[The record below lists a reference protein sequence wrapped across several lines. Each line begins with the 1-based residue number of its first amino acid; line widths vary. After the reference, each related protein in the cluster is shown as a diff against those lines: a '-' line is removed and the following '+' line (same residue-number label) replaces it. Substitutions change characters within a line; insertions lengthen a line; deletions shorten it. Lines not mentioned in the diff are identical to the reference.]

1 MTVNF
6 TQSQEIK
13 KIAHQEDIP
22 ATDVKKILDQY
33 ISDIRRSVKS
43 NGKASI
49 NNLGTFRLKKQNA
62 YVGRNPQTGEKINV
76 PAKMRILFTAS
87 NIFKAEANGELNTE
101 TESNN

>member
-87 NIFKAEANGELNTE
+87 TIFKAEVNEEFNNE

>member
-13 KIAHQEDIP
+13 KLAHQEDIP
-22 ATDVKKILDQY
+22 AAYVKKILDQY

-62 YVGRNPQTGEKINV
+62 YVGRNPQTGEKVDV

-87 NIFKAEANGELNTE
+87 NIFKAEVNGEFNTE

>member
-87 NIFKAEANGELNTE
+87 NIFKAEANGEFNTE

>member
-49 NNLGTFRLKKQNA
+49 NNWGTFRLKKQNA

-87 NIFKAEANGELNTE
+87 TIFKAEVNEEFNNE